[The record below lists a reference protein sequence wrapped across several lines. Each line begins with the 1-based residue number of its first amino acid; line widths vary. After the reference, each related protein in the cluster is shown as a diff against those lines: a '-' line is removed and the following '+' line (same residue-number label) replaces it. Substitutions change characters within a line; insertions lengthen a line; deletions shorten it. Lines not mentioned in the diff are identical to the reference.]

1 MIARIWHGM
10 TEASKAA
17 EYSEYMNQTGVID
30 LAATPGNQGVYMLR
44 RLEGNRAHFL
54 MVSLWESEEAIRR
67 FAGEDIQK
75 ARYYPQDKAYLL
87 ELEPSVMHYEVA
99 ARK

>member
-17 EYSEYMNQTGVID
+17 EYSEYMNRTGVSD

-87 ELEPSVMHYEVA
+87 ELEPAVTHYVVVA
-99 ARK
+99 KQ